1 MSRIFVLGAAPLPF
15 EPQRRQYAANL
26 RTWHFTRPL
35 LDDGHR
41 VRLVAGRLPETYPE
55 DTEPMLRSSDGA
67 LEYYSL
73 APELFHD
80 TGYVQEL
87 ADAFAPD
94 GILGVNTHPASR
106 AVRIATEAP
115 MWCDL
120 NGWIMAEAQ
129 TKCHIYDDDQYLSH
143 FWKMEEAIL
152 DRADVISTVSLAQ
165 AHATIGELATRG
177 RLGKANFGYTFV
189 QAIPNAVSE
198 VEYRHAKT
206 VFRGTLVDDGAFVV
220 LWAGGYNTWTDV
232 DLLYEALTR
241 AMEEVPEL
249 TFVSTGGTIAGH
261 DEITFTRFV
270 ERARES
276 RFRDRFHF
284 AGWVPTEDVPSYYFE
299 SDLGIN
305 VDSDNYETVFGA
317 RNRLNDMMKVG
328 LAVLTTTGTEI
339 AATLVDNEI
348 ALACPAGDSNAFA
361 ERLIWAARHR
371 EELAEMAGRG
381 RDYVLEAFSY
391 ARTTRPVR
399 AWAADPYRAPDRGQR
414 VEFADI
420 DFFRPPG
427 EEPAEAAAE
436 EVSEEPGIEEP
447 QSGEVAEMAVVEGE
461 LRRAEERLAELE
473 ARYHA
478 VRGELGDIH
487 ESKMWRLWMGYLGL
501 RRRLLG
507 PFGRG

>member
-1 MSRIFVLGAAPLPF
+1 MSRILVLGAAPLPF
-15 EPQRRQYAANL
+15 EPERRQYAANL
-26 RTWHFTRPL
+26 RTWHFTQPL
-35 LDDGHR
+35 LSDGHR

-55 DTEPMLRSSDGA
+55 GTEPMRRTEDGA

-80 TGYVQEL
+80 VAYVQGLSDE
-87 ADAFAPD
+87 FRPD
-94 GILGVNTHPASR
+94 GILGVNTHPSSR
-106 AVRIATEAP
+106 AVRIETVAP
-115 MWCDL
+115 IWCDL

-129 TKCHIYDDDQYLSH
+129 TKCYIYDDDQYLSH

-152 DRADVISTVSLAQ
+152 DRADAISTVSLAQ

-189 QAIPNAVSE
+189 HAIPNAVSE
-198 VEYRHAKT
+198 VEYRHSKT
-206 VFRGTLVDDGAFVV
+206 VFRGSLVDEGAFVV

-249 TFVSTGGTIAGH
+249 VFVSTGGTISGH
-261 DEITFTRFV
+261 DEITFNRFV
-270 ERARES
+270 ERTRES

-284 AGWVPTEDVPSYYFE
+284 AGWVPTEDVPCYYFE

-339 AATLVDNEI
+339 AATI
-348 ALACPAGDSNAFA
+348 ADHDLGLTCPAGEPAAFA

-371 EELAEMAGRG
+371 GELAEMADRG
-381 RDYVLEAFSY
+381 RDYVHEAFSY
-391 ARTTRPVR
+391 GRTTRPVR
-399 AWAADPYRAPDRGQR
+399 AWAAEPYRAPDGGER

-420 DFFRPPG
+420 DFFRPPS
-427 EEPAEAAAE
+427 EEAAE
-436 EVSEEPGIEEP
+436 EPQEDAPEEEEVEAP
-447 QSGEVAEMAVVEGE
+447 EEVEVAPTDD
-461 LRRAEERLAELE
+461 RLTELE
-473 ARYHA
+473 ARYHE
-478 VRGELGDIH
+478 VRSELGSIH
-487 ESKMWRLWMGYLGL
+487 ESKMWRLWMAYLGV